1 MNDSQEQAW
10 GTEEA
15 PQADQVT
22 LAMMEDLAAQGFKLR
37 ERLKELA
44 DEEKAVQESLREVKG
59 KLLTYLAHFQLPKYQ
74 SKLGTVYTKKTYS
87 VRVPKDESAR
97 NEFFGFLKAEGIFD
111 ELITVNSR
119 TLNSLYN
126 ERLEQAKDAGES
138 FAMPGIEPP
147 TMFEDVQF
155 KK

>member
-1 MNDSQEQAW
+1 MSEENRSW

-15 PQADQVT
+15 PKADEVT
-22 LAMMEDLAAQGFKLR
+22 LAMMEDLAAQGFRLR
-37 ERLKELA
+37 ERIKELA
-44 DEEKAVQESLREVKG
+44 DEEKEVQESLRNVKG

-74 SKLGTVYTKKTYS
+74 SKLGTIFTKKTYS
-87 VRVPKDESAR
+87 VRVPKDESSRAQ
-97 NEFFGFLKAEGIFD
+97 FFEFLKTEGIFD

-138 FAMPGIEPP
+138 FSMPGIEPP